1 MGPANGSFVIQDSKF
16 SLRCVAQLGQ
26 YMNAFH
32 LKAAK
37 LFPPILIQE
46 QMAKDSILDHLG
58 LVLKETSAID
68 DIVVNSVA
76 LAFILQ
82 IDELL
87 CSELM

>member
-1 MGPANGSFVIQDSKF
+1 MLTFQSIFHALKTRVGTN
-16 SLRCVAQLGQ
+16 LRLA
-26 YMNAFH
+26 
-32 LKAAK
+32 
-37 LFPPILIQE
+37 
-46 QMAKDSILDHLG
+46 
-58 LVLKETSAID
+58 LKETSAID